1 MAIWFITGTS
11 TGFGREIALEAL
23 ARGDKVIAT
32 ARKISAIEDLAE
44 KGAYT
49 LTLDI
54 TSPETAIKE
63 TIAKAVE
70 KYGGIDILVN
80 NAGVGLVGTFE
91 EVRFV
96 RNFFWSMQT
105 MSY

>member
-23 ARGDKVIAT
+23 ARGDNVIAT
-32 ARKISAIEDLAE
+32 ARKLSAIEDLAE

-54 TSPETAIKE
+54 TSPEPIIKE
-63 TIAKAVE
+63 TIAKAVK

-80 NAGVGLVGTFE
+80 NAGVGLLSCFE

-96 RNFFWSMQT
+96 RRSF
-105 MSY
+105 